1 MSLLDG
7 GGDTKMAI
15 NYDLK
20 KNQSGYS
27 DPTAYK
33 AIIQADKD
41 VDKLNKLIHSIRDI
55 CDLAGFEIE
64 ERIILKD
71 KKTGKI
77 WR

>member
-1 MSLLDG
+1 MMKHD
-7 GGDTKMAI
+7 I
-15 NYDLK
+15 R
-20 KNQSGYS
+20 KNQSGYA
-27 DPTAYK
+27 DPTAFE
-33 AIIQADKD
+33 AITK
-41 VDKLNKLIHSIRDI
+41 VDKEMEKLKKVIHTIRTI